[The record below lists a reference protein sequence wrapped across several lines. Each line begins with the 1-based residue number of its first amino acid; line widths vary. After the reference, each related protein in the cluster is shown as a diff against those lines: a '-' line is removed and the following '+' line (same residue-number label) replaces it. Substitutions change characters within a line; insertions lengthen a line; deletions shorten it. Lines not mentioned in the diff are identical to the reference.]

1 MAITDVD
8 KEDTNDLENL
18 MKLCQEKYNSNEKVK
33 KEWGGGKLGIKSQ
46 HKIEKVKKALEIE
59 KMRKEK

>member
-8 KEDTNDLENL
+8 KEDTHDLENL